1 VREGNSGDEAGF
13 TMRTLKLTLAYDG
26 AAYVGWQRQARGV
39 SVQGL
44 VEDALSRIDGRAVT
58 VVSAGRTD
66 AGVHANGQVARAV
79 VRSRLDVS
87 TIHRALNAILPP
99 DVRVLRVVPA
109 SDAFHPRVDARS
121 KTYQYWWWN
130 APVSSPSVRGWCW
143 HVTHPLDAS
152 AMDEAAR
159 ALEGRH
165 DVAAFQS
172 TGTAITST
180 TRTVTRSR
188 VWSLSCGPCSAWP
201 LVSRLAPADGR
212 FVVFEIVADGFLRH
226 MVRAIAGTLVE
237 VGDGRRPP
245 GCVPHILASGDR
257 AQAGPTAPAHGLV
270 LIGVEYEGAE
280 DGRADAGEAAAEAG
294 Q

>member
-1 VREGNSGDEAGF
+1 MRAGDPGHEAGF
-13 TMRTLKLTLAYDG
+13 AMRTLKLTLAYDG
-26 AAYVGWQRQARGV
+26 TAYVGWQRQARGV

-44 VEDALSRIDGRAVT
+44 VEEALSRIDGRAVT

-79 VRSRLDVS
+79 VRSGLDVS
-87 TIHRALNAILPP
+87 TIHRALNATLPP
-99 DVRVLRVVPA
+99 DVRVLRVDPA
-109 SDAFHPRVDARS
+109 SDTFRPRADARS

-130 APVSSPSVRGWCW
+130 APVSAPSVRGWCW
-143 HVTHPLDAS
+143 HVRRPLDVS

-172 TGTAITST
+172 TGTAIAST

-188 VWSLSCGPCSAWP
+188 VWSISCGPGSALS
-201 LVSRLAPADGR
+201 LVSRLVPIDGR

-237 VGDGRRPP
+237 VGQGRRPP

-257 AQAGPTAPAHGLV
+257 TQAGPTAPARGLV
-270 LIGVEYEGAE
+270 LVCVNYDGAD
-280 DGRADAGEAAAEAG
+280 DGGADAAG
-294 Q
+294 VGPLCA

>member
-1 VREGNSGDEAGF
+1 
-13 TMRTLKLTLAYDG
+13 MRTLKLILAYDG
-26 AAYVGWQRQARGV
+26 TAYIGWQRQARGV

-44 VEDALSRIDGRAVT
+44 VEEALSRIDGRAVT

-87 TIHRALNAILPP
+87 TIHRALNATLPP
-99 DVRVLRVVPA
+99 DVRVLRVDPA

-130 APVSSPSVRGWCW
+130 APVSLPSVRGWCW
-143 HVTHPLDAS
+143 HVTRPLDVP

-159 ALEGRH
+159 AMEGRH
-165 DVAAFQS
+165 DMAAFQS
-172 TGTAITST
+172 TGTGVTST
-180 TRTVTRSR
+180 TRTVKRSS
-188 VWSLSCGPCSAWP
+188 VWSPSGDPCSAWP

-212 FVVFEIVADGFLRH
+212 FVIFEIVADGFLRH

-237 VGDGRRPP
+237 VGDGRRTSGCMPP
-245 GCVPHILASGDR
+245 ILASGDR

-270 LIGVEYEGAE
+270 LIGVEYDGA
-280 DGRADAGEAAAEAG
+280 DDTCMEAVEHPAEAG
-294 Q
+294 